1 MAVLGD
7 YSMYITHLTD
17 SKLVDT
23 ISLFANFVLL

>member
-7 YSMYITHLTD
+7 YSMYITQLID